1 MPMLGA
7 VATMATL
14 VVTKDCTALSDA
26 DLAEMSELCGGSGR
40 AFEIGTLSKQAE
52 AWVLVTLARDDAG
65 ALLGYSFCTL
75 ERIGDTPSVLIGLA
89 SVCAT
94 DDRAEVLDSII
105 RDQMRRAV
113 LAFPDED
120 VLVGSRLAAPST
132 FHAFTGFNDII
143 PRPGHKASGE
153 ERAWGRR
160 LAKRFGIETGAYND
174 RSFTVTGDGALQP
187 IFDYVAPDHHEVHP
201 DVAMFFAELDIDN
214 GDVLIGFGWAMAE
227 DLDALLKETG
237 PF

>member
-75 ERIGDTPSVLIGLA
+75 ERIGGTPSVLIGLA

-120 VLVGSRLAAPST
+120 VLPAGRSVHVPRLHRLQRHHPPSGPQGIGRGAGVGSTPGQAVR
-132 FHAFTGFNDII
+132 DRDRCVQ
-143 PRPGHKASGE
+143 RP
-153 ERAWGRR
+153 
-160 LAKRFGIETGAYND
+160 
-174 RSFTVTGDGALQP
+174 
-187 IFDYVAPDHHEVHP
+187 
-201 DVAMFFAELDIDN
+201 
-214 GDVLIGFGWAMAE
+214 
-227 DLDALLKETG
+227 LLHRHR
-237 PF
+237 